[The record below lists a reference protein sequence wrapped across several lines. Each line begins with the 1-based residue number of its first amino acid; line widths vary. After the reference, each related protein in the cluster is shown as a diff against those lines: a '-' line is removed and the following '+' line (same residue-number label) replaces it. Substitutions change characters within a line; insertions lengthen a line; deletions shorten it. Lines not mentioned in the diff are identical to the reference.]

1 MALTTK
7 QFYSSISRVGFAS
20 WTPFKAPE
28 YDDIVDKSDFRPDAE
43 TVRGASI
50 SSVPAMK
57 GVFDYEDGKVTD
69 TNRPSD
75 IIMALREGKL
85 DKADLPGIESQ
96 LKKEIQNEN
105 NELQRKADE
114 AALASIS
121 KARQDYLDSLTGFDK
136 NSVPNEQGQNT
147 GGKLNG

>member
-7 QFYSSISRVGFAS
+7 QYYGSISRVGFSS
-20 WTPFKAPE
+20 WQALKDPD
-28 YDDIVDKSDFRPDAE
+28 YDDIVDRTDFRPDAE

-50 SSVPAMK
+50 SSIPAMK
-57 GVFDYEDGKVTD
+57 GVYDYENGEITD
-69 TNRPSD
+69 DKRPSD

-85 DKADLPGIESQ
+85 DKADLPALESQ

-105 NELQRKADE
+105 HELQRKADE

-147 GGKLNG
+147 GGNQ

>member
-7 QFYSSISRVGFAS
+7 QFYSSFCRVGFAS
-20 WTPFKAPE
+20 WKAFRAPE
-28 YDDIVDKSDFRPDAE
+28 YDDIVDRTDFRPDAE

-50 SSVPAMK
+50 SSIPAMK
-57 GVFDYEDGKVTD
+57 GVYDYEDGEVTD
-69 TNRPSD
+69 DKRPSD
-75 IIMALREGKL
+75 IIMALREGRL
-85 DKADLPGIESQ
+85 DKADLPAIESQ
-96 LKKEIQNEN
+96 LREEIRNEHDK
-105 NELQRKADE
+105 LQQKADE

-147 GGKLNG
+147 GGKIDG

>member
-7 QFYSSISRVGFAS
+7 QYYFSFSRTGVSSWESL
-20 WTPFKAPE
+20 KDPE
-28 YDDIVDKSDFRPDAE
+28 YDDIVDRTDFRPDAE
-43 TVRGASI
+43 TVRG
-50 SSVPAMK
+50 SSVSSMPAMK
-57 GVFDYEDGKVTD
+57 GIYDYEGGKVTD
-69 TNRPSD
+69 EKRPSD

-85 DKADLPGIESQ
+85 DKADLPAIESQ
-96 LKKEIQNEN
+96 LRKEILDEN

-136 NSVPNEQGQNT
+136 NSVPNEQGNNT
-147 GGKLNG
+147 GGK

>member
-7 QFYSSISRVGFAS
+7 QYYASISRVGFSAWKS
-20 WTPFKAPE
+20 LPPPV
-28 YDDIVDKSDFRPDAE
+28 YDDIVDKTDFRPDAE

-50 SSVPAMK
+50 SSLPAMK
-57 GVFDYEDGKVTD
+57 GVYDYEDGEVSDSK
-69 TNRPSD
+69 RPSD

-85 DKADLPGIESQ
+85 DKADLPAIESQ
-96 LKKEIQNEN
+96 LKEEIQNEN
-105 NELQRKADE
+105 DKLQQKADE

-147 GGKLNG
+147 GGK

>member
-7 QFYSSISRVGFAS
+7 QFYSSISRTGLSS
-20 WTPFKAPE
+20 WQSLGSPE
-28 YDDIVDKSDFRPDAE
+28 YDDIVDKTDFRPDAE

-50 SSVPAMK
+50 SSMPAMK
-57 GVFDYEDGKVTD
+57 GIYDYDDGEVTEKK
-69 TNRPSD
+69 RPSD

-85 DKADLPGIESQ
+85 DKADLPAIESQ
-96 LKKEIQNEN
+96 LKREIQNEN
-105 NELQRKADE
+105 NELQQKADE

-136 NSVPNEQGQNT
+136 NSVPNEQGNT
-147 GGKLNG
+147 TEVK

>member
-7 QFYSSISRVGFAS
+7 QFYSSLSRVGSAS
-20 WTPFKAPE
+20 WTSFKSPE
-28 YDDIVDKSDFRPDAE
+28 YDDIVDRTDFRPDAE
-43 TVRGASI
+43 TVRG
-50 SSVPAMK
+50 SSVSSIPAMK
-57 GVFDYEDGKVTD
+57 GVYDYEGGKVTD
-69 TNRPSD
+69 DKRPSD

-85 DKADLPGIESQ
+85 DKADLPAIESQ
-96 LKKEIQNEN
+96 LREEIQSEN

-147 GGKLNG
+147 GGKVNG

>member
-7 QFYSSISRVGFAS
+7 QYYSSISRTGLSS
-20 WTPFKAPE
+20 WNSFKDPE
-28 YDDIVDKSDFRPDAE
+28 YDDIVDKTDFRPDAE
-43 TVRGASI
+43 TVRGATI
-50 SSVPAMK
+50 SNIPAMK
-57 GVFDYEDGKVTD
+57 GIFDYENGEVTD
-69 TNRPSD
+69 SKRPSD

-85 DKADLPGIESQ
+85 DKADLPAIESQ
-96 LKKEIQNEN
+96 LREEIQNEN

-114 AALASIS
+114 SALASIS

-147 GGKLNG
+147 GGNQ

>member
-7 QFYSSISRVGFAS
+7 QYYFSLSRTGVSSWESLKDPV
-20 WTPFKAPE
+20 
-28 YDDIVDKSDFRPDAE
+28 YDDIVDRTDFRPDAE

-50 SSVPAMK
+50 SSMPAMK
-57 GVFDYEDGKVTD
+57 GIYDYEGGKVTD
-69 TNRPSD
+69 DKRPSD

-85 DKADLPGIESQ
+85 DKADLPAIESQ
-96 LKKEIQNEN
+96 LKKEIENES

-136 NSVPNEQGQNT
+136 NSVPNEQGNNT
-147 GGKLNG
+147 GGK

>member
-7 QFYSSISRVGFAS
+7 QYYFALSRTGFSSWKSLKD
-20 WTPFKAPE
+20 PK
-28 YDDIVDKSDFRPDAE
+28 YDDIVDKTDFRPDAE

-50 SSVPAMK
+50 SSIPAMK
-57 GVFDYEDGKVTD
+57 GVYDYEDGKVTED
-69 TNRPSD
+69 KRPSD
-75 IIMALREGKL
+75 IIIALREGRL
-85 DKADLPGIESQ
+85 DKADLPAIESQ
-96 LKKEIQNEN
+96 LREEIQNEN

-136 NSVPNEQGQNT
+136 NSVPNEQGNNT
-147 GGKLNG
+147 GGKQ

>member
-7 QFYSSISRVGFAS
+7 QYYGSISRVGFSS
-20 WTPFKAPE
+20 WESFKDPD
-28 YDDIVDKSDFRPDAE
+28 YDDIVDKTDFRPDAE

-50 SSVPAMK
+50 SSMPAMK
-57 GVFDYEDGKVTD
+57 GVYDYENGEITD
-69 TNRPSD
+69 DKRPSD

-85 DKADLPGIESQ
+85 DKADLPALESQ

-147 GGKLNG
+147 GGNQ

>member
-7 QFYSSISRVGFAS
+7 QYYSSISRVGSAS
-20 WTPFKAPE
+20 WTSFKSPE
-28 YDDIVDKSDFRPDAE
+28 YDDIVDKTDFRPDAE

-57 GVFDYEDGKVTD
+57 GVYDYEDGEVTD
-69 TNRPSD
+69 NKRPSD

-85 DKADLPGIESQ
+85 DKADLPAIESQ
-96 LKKEIQNEN
+96 LKKEIQSEN
-105 NELQRKADE
+105 DELQRKADE
-114 AALASIS
+114 SALASIT

-147 GGKLNG
+147 GGK

>member
-7 QFYSSISRVGFAS
+7 QFYSSLSRVGFAS
-20 WTPFKAPE
+20 WTSFKPPK
-28 YDDIVDKSDFRPDAE
+28 YDDIVDRTDFRPDAE

-50 SSVPAMK
+50 SSIPAMK
-57 GVFDYEDGKVTD
+57 GVYDYEGGKVTD
-69 TNRPSD
+69 DKRPSD

-85 DKADLPGIESQ
+85 DKADLPAIESQ
-96 LKKEIQNEN
+96 LKAEIQNEN

-114 AALASIS
+114 AAFECIA

-136 NSVPNEQGQNT
+136 NSVPNEQGNNT
-147 GGKLNG
+147 GGK

>member
-1 MALTTK
+1 MALVTK
-7 QFYSSISRVGFAS
+7 QYYSSLSRVGFSAWRS
-20 WTPFKAPE
+20 FKSPE
-28 YDDIVDKSDFRPDAE
+28 YDDIVDKTDFRPDAE

-57 GVFDYEDGKVTD
+57 GVFDYENGEVTD
-69 TNRPSD
+69 DKRPSD

-85 DKADLPGIESQ
+85 DKADLPAIESR
-96 LKKEIQNEN
+96 LKEEIRNEG

-114 AALASIS
+114 SALASIS

-147 GGKLNG
+147 GGKING

>member
-1 MALTTK
+1 MALITK
-7 QFYSSISRVGFAS
+7 HYYGSISRVGFS
-20 WTPFKAPE
+20 DWVSFKSPV
-28 YDDIVDKSDFRPDAE
+28 YDDIVDKTDFRPDAE
-43 TVRGASI
+43 TVRGSSI
-50 SSVPAMK
+50 SSIPAMK
-57 GVFDYEDGKVTD
+57 GIFDYEDGVVSDEK
-69 TNRPSD
+69 RPSD

-85 DKADLPGIESQ
+85 DKSDLPAIESQ
-96 LKKEIQNEN
+96 LREEIQNEN

-147 GGKLNG
+147 GGK

>member
-7 QFYSSISRVGFAS
+7 QYYGSISRTGCSA
-20 WTPFKAPE
+20 WTAFKSPE
-28 YDDIVDKSDFRPDAE
+28 YDDIVDRTDFRPDAE

-50 SSVPAMK
+50 SSIPAMK
-57 GVFDYEDGKVTD
+57 GVYDYEGGEVTD
-69 TNRPSD
+69 DKRPSD

-85 DKADLPGIESQ
+85 DKADLPAIESQ
-96 LKKEIQNEN
+96 LKAEIQNEN

-114 AALASIS
+114 AALASIV

-147 GGKLNG
+147 GGKIDG

>member
-7 QFYSSISRVGFAS
+7 QFYSSLSRVGFAS
-20 WTPFKAPE
+20 WKSFKSPE
-28 YDDIVDKSDFRPDAE
+28 YDDIVDKTDFRPDAE

-57 GVFDYEDGKVTD
+57 GVFDYEDGKVTAD
-69 TNRPSD
+69 KTPSD
-75 IIMALREGKL
+75 IIMALREGRL
-85 DKADLPGIESQ
+85 DKADLPAIESQ
-96 LKKEIQNEN
+96 LREEIQSEQ
-105 NELQRKADE
+105 NELQKRADE

-136 NSVPNEQGQNT
+136 NSVPNEQGNNT
-147 GGKLNG
+147 EVN

>member
-7 QFYSSISRVGFAS
+7 QYYSSLSRTGFSS
-20 WTPFKAPE
+20 WESLKDPS
-28 YDDIVDKSDFRPDAE
+28 YDDIVDRTDFRPDAE

-50 SSVPAMK
+50 SSMPAMK
-57 GVFDYEDGKVTD
+57 GIYDYEGGEVTD
-69 TNRPSD
+69 EKRPSD

-85 DKADLPGIESQ
+85 DKADLPAIESQ
-96 LKKEIQNEN
+96 LRKEIENEN

-114 AALASIS
+114 AALASVS

-136 NSVPNEQGQNT
+136 NSVPNEQGNNT
-147 GGKLNG
+147 GGK

>member
-7 QFYSSISRVGFAS
+7 QYYFCLSRTGFSSWQSLKD
-20 WTPFKAPE
+20 PK
-28 YDDIVDKSDFRPDAE
+28 YDDIVDKTDFRPDAE

-57 GVFDYEDGKVTD
+57 GVYDYEDGKVTE
-69 TNRPSD
+69 NKRPSD
-75 IIMALREGKL
+75 IIIALREGRL
-85 DKADLPGIESQ
+85 DKADLPAIESQ
-96 LKKEIQNEN
+96 LREEIQNEN

-136 NSVPNEQGQNT
+136 NSVPNEQGNNT
-147 GGKLNG
+147 GGKQ